1 MANDAKCAA
10 YAELSRGVLRGVR
23 NAAVYIIG
31 SGVGGGII
39 IGGRVFE
46 GGMTGGGEVGHQ
58 VVRFNGRQCT
68 CGRKGCL
75 EAYVSIPSLVSAAEK
90 AVGRSLTPEEIFSVA
105 AAGDRDLQEIVEEY
119 KNMLGTGIVNI
130 VNLFRPQAVLLG
142 GMMTEQVR
150 ELIAPLR
157 EMINRDSFGNV
168 HGPLP
173 EIATAELGADAGVI
187 GAANL

>member
-1 MANDAKCAA
+1 M
-10 YAELSRGVLRGVR
+10 
-23 NAAVYIIG
+23 
-31 SGVGGGII
+31 
-39 IGGRVFE
+39 
-46 GGMTGGGEVGHQ
+46 GHQ

-157 EMINRDSFGNV
+157 EMIKCDSFGNV

-173 EIATAELGADAGVI
+173 EIAAAELGADAGVI

>member
-1 MANDAKCAA
+1 MGEAVAGAGKYYTD
-10 YAELSRGVLRGVR
+10 GVLFTLG
-23 NAAVYIIG
+23 N
-31 SGVGGGII
+31 GVGGGII

-157 EMINRDSFGNV
+157 EMIKCDSFGNV

-173 EIATAELGADAGVI
+173 EIAAAELGADAGVI